1 MSAWRRL
8 LEEESEHQW
17 LSFAVFTFFIITG
30 AVLIDWSSELP
41 GVHDG
46 GKMTAEGAIHDS
58 AGDAILYQAESGM
71 TVSLHG
77 NSEQAPF
84 STCLVQHGHY
94 TFACPGEEGI
104 IWFSEEDDS
113 EELGWIPMSL
123 GRDII
128 ASQLSPNDQE
138 QMLIII
144 QDGTTSSIAAM
155 SLVPGE
161 TASPSANLEGSLHL
175 RAVVPTEDGW
185 LVGGSWQAP
194 SNWLGSNPASPPMF
208 ELVLSVQWD
217 GTNAP
222 STKIVHMGDLG
233 RIHGIFATDNG
244 YIATGTSDA
253 ISITDGI
260 GTSLGMSSVAAIGD
274 LNGDV
279 WLFGGIGSTTVAIIS
294 DEGINIEKLPS
305 PLEIIPTHI
314 SCDDN
319 GLISIYGVDGKD
331 QPAALSIDSNVRY
344 SFTSLRGLIDLGFI
358 LVSMLI
364 LGMMGWNISDAI
376 RKGEVF

>member
-30 AVLIDWSSELP
+30 AVLIDWSSELS

-46 GKMTAEGAIHDS
+46 GKMAAEGAIHDS
-58 AGDAILYQAESGM
+58 AGDAILYQSESGM

-77 NSEQAPF
+77 NSAQAQGA
-84 STCLVQHGHY
+84 TCLVQHGHI
-94 TFACPGEEGI
+94 TFACLGEEGEI
-104 IWFSEEDDS
+104 SFSEEDDP
-113 EELGWIPMSL
+113 EELGWLPMSL

-128 ASQLSPNDQE
+128 ASQLSPNDQN

-155 SLVPGE
+155 DITGN
-161 TASPSANLEGSLHL
+161 ASPTTNLEGSLHL
-175 RAVVPTEDGW
+175 QAVIPTEEGW

-208 ELVLSVQWD
+208 ELILSVQWD
-217 GTNAP
+217 GINAP
-222 STKIVHMGDLG
+222 STKIVHMGDQG
-233 RIHGIFATDNG
+233 RIHGIFATDDG

-253 ISITDGI
+253 IAITNGV
-260 GTSLGMSSVAAIGD
+260 GTSLGMSSVAAVGD
-274 LNGDV
+274 LNGNV
-279 WLFGGIGSTTVAIIS
+279 WLFGALGSTTVAIIS
-294 DEGINIEKLPS
+294 DEGISIEKLPS
-305 PLEIIPTHI
+305 PLEIIPTHV

-319 GLISIYGVDGKD
+319 GLISIYGVDAKD
-331 QPAALSIDSNVRY
+331 EPTAMSIDSNVRY

-358 LVSMLI
+358 LISILI

-376 RKGEVF
+376 RKGEIF